1 MIGSE
6 WLLRKFCRHPRRDTT
21 YDREGW
27 SMENALAFLEEE
39 IPDIRSMIEGKVVLD
54 FGCGYGYQVVAMAKC
69 WNAAKCIG
77 VDIVQRYIERAR
89 QLAWEHGVQ
98 DKVEFFCPSLPLEL
112 EERVDVVLSLNS
124 FEHYANPKDVLY
136 KMIEILQP
144 GGKVIITFGPLWY
157 SPYGAHMIFMTSL
170 PWVHLIFKEAAI
182 MRVRADYRNDGAKRF
197 EEVEGGLNRMSL
209 RKFERILAEACR
221 ERGVRV
227 DRLRYRSVK
236 RVPIVTR
243 IPIIRELLTNHAT
256 CILLKE

>member
-6 WLLRKFCRHPRRDTT
+6 WLLRKFCRDPRRDTT
-21 YDREGW
+21 YNREGW

-54 FGCGYGYQVVAMAKC
+54 FGCGYGFQVVAMAKY

-77 VDIVQRYIERAR
+77 VDIVQRYVDRAR
-89 QLAWEHGVQ
+89 QLAQEHGVQ
-98 DKVEFFCPSLPLEL
+98 EKVEFFCPSLPPGL

-136 KMIEILQP
+136 KMIEIVQP

-157 SPYGAHMIFMTSL
+157 SPHGGHMIFMTSL
-170 PWVHLIFKEAAI
+170 PWFHLIFKEATI

-209 RKFERILAEACR
+209 RRFERILAEACR

-236 RVPIVTR
+236 RIPIVTR